1 MSTTDDESQAGDTPS
16 PPPADETPTGS
27 DGPVAAADA
36 VATEPS
42 GSAGPTPT
50 TEPAGAGE
58 STSTESTSA
67 GATEVP
73 APAEAEGEAEPAPA
87 AATSTLAARRTGSA
101 SERRAAAAATP
112 GWVKSAKRY
121 GPFVAVAVIVV
132 AAIAVFGGGSDDG
145 DDDEQTSGTSGGEQ
159 TVDNDALVESGP
171 MTWQKAEAA
180 GTTDSVDWGDGCD
193 TETGR
198 IKLPTIYAPPCV
210 EPFDGDNGG
219 EIGQGVTADEITI
232 VRYEAD
238 PAVDPVG
245 SSLVAATGAEV
256 NPETATQTALDY
268 VDVYQQVFETYGRT
282 VRVIP
287 FTGTGASDDAEAA
300 RADAISIAEMKPF
313 AVIGGPAQ
321 ATTTY
326 APELASRG
334 VVCIGTC
341 AGSLPENIIEDN
353 DPYLWL
359 TGPTPNQAASLAAE
373 VIGNLAAP
381 GPAELAGDA
390 ETQAKDR
397 VYAIVHY
404 NTTDGVHT
412 PVFEAMR
419 DELSENGIDIET
431 DVEYLLD
438 PSRIQ
443 ETARTLV
450 ARLESAGIT
459 TVIFYGDP
467 LMPASLTTEAT
478 AQDYHPEWILGPNV
492 LADTTIFGRSFDQ
505 EQWKNGFGI
514 GYPAAR
520 GEPETSD
527 DYRIYDWAYGT
538 EPPNN
543 TFNVI
548 GPPIRTLFTG
558 IQLAGPELTP
568 ETFRDGMYRYPP
580 SGGIPTAA
588 QISRGDHGVWPTFD
602 WGGSDDAT
610 IVWWD
615 PEATGDDETGQ
626 AGTGMYRYAKGGE
639 RYKIGDFP
647 ETAEEAGLFDVESSV
662 TVYEEVPPEDVPP
675 DYPPPNVG

>member
-1 MSTTDDESQAGDTPS
+1 
-16 PPPADETPTGS
+16 
-27 DGPVAAADA
+27 
-36 VATEPS
+36 
-42 GSAGPTPT
+42 
-50 TEPAGAGE
+50 
-58 STSTESTSA
+58 
-67 GATEVP
+67 
-73 APAEAEGEAEPAPA
+73 
-87 AATSTLAARRTGSA
+87 
-101 SERRAAAAATP
+101 
-112 GWVKSAKRY
+112 
-121 GPFVAVAVIVV
+121 
-132 AAIAVFGGGSDDG
+132 
-145 DDDEQTSGTSGGEQ
+145 
-159 TVDNDALVESGP
+159 
-171 MTWQKAEAA
+171 MTWQKAEA
-180 GTTDSVDWGDGCD
+180 GDGTDSVEWGDGCD
-193 TETGR
+193 TTVGR

-210 EPFDGDNGG
+210 EPFSDDNGG
-219 EIGQGVTADEITI
+219 ETSPGVTGDEITI

-256 NPETATQTALDY
+256 NPETASQTALDY

-282 VRVIP
+282 VNVIP
-287 FTGTGASDDAEAA
+287 FTGTGASDDHEAA
-300 RADAISIAEMKPF
+300 RADAISISEMEPF

-334 VVCIGTC
+334 IVCIGTC
-341 AGSLPENIIEDN
+341 AGSLPEDIIEDN
-353 DPYLWL
+353 APYLWL

-390 ETQAKDR
+390 ETQAQDR

-404 NTTDGVHT
+404 NTSDGVHT

-450 ARLESAGIT
+450 ARLESAGVT

-467 LMPASLTTEAT
+467 LMPASLSQEAT

-527 DYRIYDWAYGT
+527 DYQIYDWAYGT

-568 ETFRDGMYRYPP
+568 ETFRDGLYRYPP

-588 QISRGDHGVWPTFD
+588 QISRGDHGVWPSFD

-626 AGTGMYRYAKGGE
+626 AGTGMYRYANGGE

-662 TVYEEVPPEDVPP
+662 TVYEEVPAEDVTP
-675 DYPPPNVG
+675 DYPPPDMG